1 MEQAKPTTLAPAKA
15 ALTGLVFA
23 VLFLIAGAVAV
34 AASYDG
40 DGDSRGVDAVHSDDD
55 ADHSEEDGE
64 EHSE

>member
-23 VLFLIAGAVAV
+23 VLFLIASAVAV
-34 AASYDG
+34 AASYDN
-40 DGDSRGVDAVHSDDD
+40 DGGSNGVEAVHSDDD
-55 ADHSEEDGE
+55 ADLSEDGE

>member
-34 AASYDG
+34 AASYDN
-40 DGDSRGVDAVHSDDD
+40 DGGSHGVD
-55 ADHSEEDGE
+55 ADHSDDGDHSEDE